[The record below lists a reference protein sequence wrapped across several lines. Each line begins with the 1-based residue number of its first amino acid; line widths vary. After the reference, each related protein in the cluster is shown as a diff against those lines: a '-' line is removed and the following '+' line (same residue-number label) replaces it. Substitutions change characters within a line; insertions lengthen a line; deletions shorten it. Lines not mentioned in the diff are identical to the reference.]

1 MTHHWPDFATE
12 AERFYRDHMSR
23 PRKLFEA
30 FTAKGKGS
38 GRRPGPRTLYWQTV
52 VVSSL
57 AALESG
63 LEDLVYAAHGA
74 RQGAG
79 GHVITKGSNSVDSN
93 PRKWLVED
101 RLMAPDARK
110 IERLVF
116 ADFGLLFD
124 DLPKSAK
131 YKARRKV
138 WSKGGSGRGEEV
150 AGPPTWRDLAEY
162 LDTMHYIRN
171 ATAHGDA
178 AKLGKCPSTAKGLLW
193 LEKENGEWSV
203 QQPHALTALRTTV
216 AAFNAVAEGLAANLG
231 VAAPSLTTPDTI
243 DYPH

>member
-1 MTHHWPDFATE
+1 MTHRWPNFATE
-12 AERFYRDHMSR
+12 AERFYGDHMSR

-74 RQGAG
+74 RQSAG
-79 GHVITKGSNSVDSN
+79 GNVVVKGVNAVDSN

-110 IERLVF
+110 IERLLF
-116 ADFGLLFD
+116 ADFGLLLD
-124 DLPKSAK
+124 DLPPSAK
-131 YKARRKV
+131 FKARKKV

-150 AGPPTWRDLAEY
+150 AGPTTWRDLADY
-162 LDTMHYIRN
+162 IGTMHYIRN

-178 AKLGKCPSTAKGLLW
+178 AKLGKCPEKANGLLW
-193 LEKENGEWSV
+193 LQKEDGDWSV
-203 QQPHALTALRTTV
+203 QQPHALSSLRATV
-216 AAFNAVAEGLAANLG
+216 AAFNTVADRLAATLG
-231 VAAPSLTTPDTI
+231 LTTPKLTNPDTV
-243 DYPH
+243 DYPD

>member
-1 MTHHWPDFATE
+1 MTYHWPDFATE
-12 AERFYRDHMSR
+12 AQRFYSDHMKR
-23 PRKLFEA
+23 PRQLFEA

-57 AALESG
+57 AALEAG
-63 LEDLVYAAHGA
+63 LEDLVYAAHAA

-79 GHVITKGSNSVDSN
+79 GQVITKGANAVDSN

-116 ADFGLLFD
+116 TDFGLLLGG
-124 DLPKSAK
+124 LPRSAAF
-131 YKARRKV
+131 KARRKA

-150 AGPPTWRDLAEY
+150 AGPTTWRDLADY
-162 LDTMHYIRN
+162 VDTMHYIRN

-178 AKLGKCPSTAKGLLW
+178 AKLGNCPKKAKGVLW
-193 LEKENGEWSV
+193 LQKEDGDWSV
-203 QQPHALTALRTTV
+203 QQPHALSSLRATV
-216 AAFNAVAEGLAANLG
+216 AVFNTVAEGLAATLG
-231 VAAPSLTTPDTI
+231 LSAPTLTTPDTI
-243 DYPH
+243 DYPD

>member
-1 MTHHWPDFATE
+1 VTYHWPDFDTE

-52 VVSSL
+52 VLSSL
-57 AALESG
+57 AALEAG

-79 GHVITKGSNSVDSN
+79 GHVVTKGVNAVDSN

-116 ADFGLLFD
+116 ADFGLLLG
-124 DLPKSAK
+124 DLPPSARF
-131 YKARRKV
+131 KARKKA
-138 WSKGGSGRGEEV
+138 WSKGGSGRGEEI
-150 AGPPTWRDLAEY
+150 AGPTTWRDLADYIE
-162 LDTMHYIRN
+162 TMHYIRN

-178 AKLGKCPSTAKGLLW
+178 TKLGNCPKKANGVLW
-193 LEKENGEWSV
+193 LQKEDGDWSV
-203 QQPHALTALRTTV
+203 QQPHALSSLRATV
-216 AAFNAVAEGLAANLG
+216 AAFNTVAEGLAVTLG
-231 VAAPSLTTPDTI
+231 LAAPKLAPPDTI
-243 DYPH
+243 DYPD